1 MKGAD
6 DMIGLVLG
14 AVLGSGL
21 YGAEKSMQIDS
32 RTRKRYA
39 KAFAMEQEAH
49 RLVEVK
55 MISRHHLHLLKHRK
69 TLQVMSL

>member
-21 YGAEKSMQIDS
+21 YGAEKSMQIAGRES
-32 RTRKRYA
+32 VMLK
-39 KAFAMEQEAH
+39 
-49 RLVEVK
+49 
-55 MISRHHLHLLKHRK
+55 LLRWSKK
-69 TLQVMSL
+69 LTGWWK

>member
-49 RLVEVK
+49 RLVEAK
-55 MISRHHLHLLKHRK
+55 KQAADGSFAYFLGNHRS
-69 TLQVMSL
+69 MAS

>member
-39 KAFAMEQEAH
+39 KAFCDGARSSQAGGKQ
-49 RLVEVK
+49 R
-55 MISRHHLHLLKHRK
+55 SRQQIML
-69 TLQVMSL
+69 